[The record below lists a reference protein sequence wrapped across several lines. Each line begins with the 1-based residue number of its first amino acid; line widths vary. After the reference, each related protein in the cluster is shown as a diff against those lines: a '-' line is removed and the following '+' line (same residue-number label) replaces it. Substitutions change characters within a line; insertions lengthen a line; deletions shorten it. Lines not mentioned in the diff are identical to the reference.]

1 MTRIFSTRPAFWLSL
16 CLLCVTGCSA
26 MSTIAYIIDPNDTPA
41 AFKGLEDK
49 KTVVVCRAESL
60 EYSDPLI
67 GRELAGVIGR
77 KLSLEKNKS
86 KVNVIDDQKLADWTD
101 RNDWSDYRAVGKAM
115 KSDMVVGVDIERFTI
130 RQGPTLLQGQAD
142 VRISVYDIKDGGKKV
157 CEYKP
162 ATIKFPPQAPI
173 PAGERQ
179 EADFR
184 RQFIDIVAENVAHHF
199 YAYNSRDLHA
209 LDSTVLK

>member
-1 MTRIFSTRPAFWLSL
+1 MIRSINPRAVFSLG
-16 CLLCVTGCSA
+16 LLLVCVTGCSA
-26 MSTIAYIIDPNDTPA
+26 VSTIIYFFNPNDTPA
-41 AFKGLEDK
+41 AFKGLEEK

-77 KLSLEKNKS
+77 KMEQSDKKLAVVE
-86 KVNVIDDQKLADWTD
+86 DQKLADWTD
-101 RNDWSDYRAVGKAM
+101 RNDWSDYRQVGKAL
-115 KSDMVVGVDIERFTI
+115 KADMVVGVDIERFAI

-157 CEYKP
+157 WEYRP
-162 ATIKFPPQAPI
+162 ATIKFPPNAPI
-173 PAGERQ
+173 PSSERQ
-179 EADFR
+179 EAEFR
-184 RQFIDIVAENVAHHF
+184 RQFIDRVAEEIAHNF

-209 LDSTVLK
+209 LDSTALK

>member
-1 MTRIFSTRPAFWLSL
+1 MTRLFSIRPAFWLSL

-26 MSTIAYIIDPNDTPA
+26 ISTIAYIIDPNDTPA
-41 AFKGLEDK
+41 AFKGLENK
-49 KTVVVCRAESL
+49 RTVVVCRAESL

-67 GRELAGVIGR
+67 GRELASVVGR
-77 KLSLEKNKS
+77 KLDQNKDV
-86 KVNVIDDQKLADWTD
+86 KIDVVDDQKLADWTD

-115 KSDMVVGVDIERFTI
+115 KSDMVVGVDIEKFTI

-142 VRISVYDIKDGGKKV
+142 VRIAVYDIKDGGKKV
-157 CEYKP
+157 WEYKP
-162 ATIKFPPQAPI
+162 ATIKFPPNAPI

-179 EADFR
+179 EAEFR
-184 RQFIDIVAENVAHHF
+184 RQFINHVAEYVAHNF

-209 LDSTVLK
+209 LDSTAIK

>member
-1 MTRIFSTRPAFWLSL
+1 MIRSINSRVILCLSL
-16 CLLCVTGCSA
+16 LMLGVTGCSA
-26 MSTIAYIIDPNDTPA
+26 VSTIAYFINPNDTPA
-41 AFKGLEDK
+41 SYKGLADK
-49 KTVVVCRAESL
+49 KSVVVCRAESL

-77 KLSLEKNKS
+77 KMEQNDKKLSI
-86 KVNVIDDQKLADWTD
+86 IDDQKLADWTD
-101 RNDWSDYRAVGKAM
+101 RNDWSDYRQVGKAL

-157 CEYKP
+157 WEYRP
-162 ATIKFPPQAPI
+162 ATIKYPPNAPI
-173 PAGERQ
+173 PASERQ

-184 RQFIDIVAENVAHHF
+184 RQFIDIVAENVAHNF
-199 YAYNSRDLHA
+199 YAYNSRDWHA
-209 LDSTVLK
+209 LDSTALK

>member
-1 MTRIFSTRPAFWLSL
+1 MIRSINPRAVLWLG
-16 CLLCVTGCSA
+16 LLSFCVTGCSA
-26 MSTIAYIIDPNDTPA
+26 ISTIAYIWNPNDTPA
-41 AFKGLEDK
+41 AYKGLTDK

-77 KLSLEKNKS
+77 KMEQSDKKLA
-86 KVNVIDDQKLADWTD
+86 VVDDQKLADWTD
-101 RNDWSDYRAVGKAM
+101 RNDWSDYRQVGKAL

-157 CEYKP
+157 WEYRP
-162 ATIKFPPQAPI
+162 ATIKFPPNAPI
-173 PAGERQ
+173 PSSERQ
-179 EADFR
+179 EGEFR
-184 RQFIDIVAENVAHHF
+184 RQFIDIVAESIAHNF

-209 LDSTVLK
+209 IDSAALK

>member
-1 MTRIFSTRPAFWLSL
+1 MTRLISIRPAFWLSL
-16 CLLCVTGCSA
+16 CLLGITGCSA
-26 MSTIAYIIDPNDTPA
+26 MSTIAYFINPNDTPA
-41 AFKGLEDK
+41 AYKGLVDK

-67 GRELAGVIGR
+67 GRELAGVVGR
-77 KLSLEKNKS
+77 KLEQNDKKIS
-86 KVNVIDDQKLADWTD
+86 VIDDQKLADWTD
-101 RNDWSDYRAVGKAM
+101 RNDWTDYRQVGKAL

-142 VRISVYDIKDGGKKV
+142 VRISVYDIKDNGKRV
-157 CEYKP
+157 WEYRP
-162 ATIKFPPQAPI
+162 ATIKFPPNAPI

-179 EADFR
+179 EAEFR
-184 RQFIDIVAENVAHHF
+184 RQFIDIVAEYVAHNF

-209 LDSTVLK
+209 LDSTAIK

>member
-1 MTRIFSTRPAFWLSL
+1 MTRLNSFRPAFWLSL
-16 CLLCVTGCSA
+16 CLLCITGCSA
-26 MSTIAYIIDPNDTPA
+26 VSTIAYFINPNDTPA
-41 AFKGLEDK
+41 AYKGLTDK

-67 GRELAGVIGR
+67 GRELSGVIGR
-77 KLSLEKNKS
+77 KLEQNDKKIT
-86 KVNVIDDQKLADWTD
+86 VIDDQKLADWTD
-101 RNDWSDYRAVGKAM
+101 RNDWSDYRQVGKAL

-142 VRISVYDIKDGGKKV
+142 VRISVYDIKDSGKKV
-157 CEYKP
+157 WEYRP
-162 ATIKFPPQAPI
+162 ATIKFPPNAPI

-179 EADFR
+179 EAEFR
-184 RQFIDIVAENVAHHF
+184 RQFIDIVAEYVAHNF

-209 LDSTVLK
+209 LDSTAIK

>member
-1 MTRIFSTRPAFWLSL
+1 MIRSINPRAFF
-16 CLLCVTGCSA
+16 CLGLLLVCVSGCSA
-26 MSTIAYIIDPNDTPA
+26 LGTIMYFIDPNDTPA
-41 AFKGLEDK
+41 AYKGLEEK

-77 KLSLEKNKS
+77 KMEQGNERKLS
-86 KVNVIDDQKLADWTD
+86 VIDDQKLADWTD
-101 RNDWSDYRAVGKAM
+101 RNDWSDYRQVGKAL
-115 KSDMVVGVDIERFTI
+115 KADMVVGVDIERFVI

-157 CEYKP
+157 WEYRP
-162 ATIKFPPQAPI
+162 ATIKFPPNAPI
-173 PAGERQ
+173 PSSERQ
-179 EADFR
+179 EAEFR
-184 RQFIDIVAENVAHHF
+184 RQFIDIVAETIAHNF

-209 LDSTVLK
+209 IDSAALK